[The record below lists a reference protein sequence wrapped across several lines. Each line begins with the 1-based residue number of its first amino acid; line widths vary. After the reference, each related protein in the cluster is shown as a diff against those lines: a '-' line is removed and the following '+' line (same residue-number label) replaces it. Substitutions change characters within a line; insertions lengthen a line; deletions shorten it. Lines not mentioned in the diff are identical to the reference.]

1 MAEKKKWDEAREK
14 KKLEKDQKEIDEKRK
29 KIAESIQKSKDE
41 R

>member
-29 KIAESIQKSKDE
+29 KIAESI
-41 R
+41 